1 MYNIKKSILS
11 LLLVCMLS
19 PWQPSI
25 AAGVENNFY
34 PNHLLKN
41 FLTSSRSVNRTE
53 FDMQLPKHIEDIMMH
68 GNYIVLEGIAK
79 NEKNDFVKQLAKKAQ
94 DRLTNGLRSRNS
106 SDLPTTVNVGVDGL
120 FGLEDLAN
128 WEFVAGDLLRSG
140 RIRDWATYIESLRT
154 GPFRSLSNI
163 AGGDIQHFWH
173 LIPVEFTI
181 NPSEISDPS
190 MAGSGS
196 NRIPYLEKEK
206 TDEKHIP
213 ISIDSKLYDALMDT
227 GNFFG
232 HVPNKYLASMKYK
245 PLGKIFSSDAIGN
258 KSISELIQ
266 INKITIGKYVFYNNL
281 FIVDNNVSNIIVG
294 LNSLRLVPAV
304 IFTSSSIDF
313 NPFPV
318 IRCTKRLL
326 VSSNLAGGTAVPIIN
341 GEVDDSGPVPL
352 AFDTGNHVDYQIAKP
367 SDIEAAPVT
376 FISSLKSPVGASAFV
391 TTPQGRHM
399 MPVSSGKTVMLS
411 VQDGRSEKEKSLT
424 IYAKDGLFAA
434 YLNDTFLWRNDVFID
449 FEKGSICISHHR

>member
-1 MYNIKKSILS
+1 MYNIEKFIFPS
-11 LLLVCMLS
+11 LLVCMFS
-19 PWQPSI
+19 PWHPSI
-25 AAGVENNFY
+25 ASDAENKFH
-34 PNHLLKN
+34 PNGALKN
-41 FLTSSRSVNRTE
+41 FLISSRSVNHNE
-53 FDMQLPKHIEDIMMH
+53 FDIRLPDHIEDIMMH
-68 GNYIVLEGIAK
+68 GNYIVLEDIVK
-79 NEKNDFVKQLAKKAQ
+79 NEKNGFIKKLAQKAE
-94 DRLTNGLRSRNS
+94 DRLTNGLSSRNA

-163 AGGDIQHFWH
+163 SGGDIQHFWH

-190 MAGSGS
+190 MVGSGS
-196 NRIPYLEKEK
+196 NRIPYLEKQK
-206 TDEKHIP
+206 TDERHIP
-213 ISIDSKLYDALMDT
+213 ISIDNKLYDALMDT
-227 GNFFG
+227 GTFFG
-232 HVPNKYLASMKYK
+232 HVPNKYLEGIKYK
-245 PLGKIFSSDAIGN
+245 SLGKTFSTDAIGN
-258 KSISELIQ
+258 KSISELVQ
-266 INKITIGKYVFYNNL
+266 INSITIGKYIFYNNL
-281 FIVDNNVSNIIVG
+281 FVVDNNVSNIIVG
-294 LNSLRLVPAV
+294 LNSLRLAPAV
-304 IFTSSSIDF
+304 TFSSSSIDF

-341 GEVDDSGPVPL
+341 GEIDDSGPVPL

-399 MPVSSGKTVMLS
+399 MPVSSGKNVMLS
-411 VQDGRSEKEKSLT
+411 VQDGTSEKAKSLT
-424 IYAKDGLFAA
+424 VYAKDGLFAA
-434 YLNDTFLWRNDVFID
+434 YLNDTFLWGNDVFID
-449 FEKGSICISHHR
+449 FEKGSVCVSHHR